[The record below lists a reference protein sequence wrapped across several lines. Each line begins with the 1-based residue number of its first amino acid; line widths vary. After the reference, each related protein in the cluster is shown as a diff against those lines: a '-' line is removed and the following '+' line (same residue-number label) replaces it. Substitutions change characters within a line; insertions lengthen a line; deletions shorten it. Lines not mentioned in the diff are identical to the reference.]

1 MYKKVIFFKILRWD
15 IKSQVKTP
23 NFSQFFSL
31 STLFSLQHHSQLHNP
46 SLCKFSFPFLRRRSQ
61 SSQPTNHN
69 RSLLPFPLKRG
80 KRE

>member
-1 MYKKVIFFKILRWD
+1 MYKNIIFFKILRWD

-31 STLFSLQHHSQLHNP
+31 STLFSLQHH
-46 SLCKFSFPFLRRRSQ
+46 CKFSFPFLHRRSQ

-69 RSLLPFPLKRG
+69 RSLLPFPLKRC